1 MNKKEVLNLILL
13 NAACVEHDADW
24 NWKGINSPFA
34 RIYMVD
40 SGSAQIVMPDGE
52 HTICPGHL
60 YMVPAFVTHSDRNN
74 DFFVLNYIHVYEEQ
88 NIFDRLDFPFEVE
101 ANETDYRLVK
111 RLLQINPNRKLL
123 WSDPLSYDNSPT
135 LRQNIERNEQ
145 FPFNSILETKG
156 ILLILFSKFLGK
168 ASFKQESMDERV
180 VKALRHIRENVN
192 KNISIEA
199 LSSVSMLSVDH
210 FIRLFKKDMNCT
222 PLQYINRK
230 KIEKAQLMLMIGLK
244 SIKEI
249 ATDLSFDD
257 LSYFFRLF
265 KKITG
270 ESPSEYRKR
279 I

>member
-1 MNKKEVLNLILL
+1 LL
-13 NAACVEHDADW
+13 NAACVEHVADW
-24 NWKGINSPFA
+24 NWKGVNSPFA

-60 YMVPAFVTHSDRNN
+60 YMVPAFITHSYRNN

-88 NIFDRLDFPFEVE
+88 NIFDRLEFPFEVA

-111 RLLQINPNRKLL
+111 RLLEINPNRKLL
-123 WSDPLSYDNSPT
+123 WSDPLSYDNNPT

-145 FPFNSILETKG
+145 FPFNAILETKG
-156 ILLILFSKFLGK
+156 ILLILFSKFLERT
-168 ASFKQESMDERV
+168 SFKQAYMDERV
-180 VKALRHIRENVN
+180 VKVLRHIRENVHQ
-192 KNISIEA
+192 KISIED
-199 LSSVSMLSVDH
+199 LLGVCMLSADH
-210 FIRLFKKDMNCT
+210 FIRLFKKEMNCT

-249 ATDLSFDD
+249 ASELSFDD

-270 ESPSEYRKR
+270 ESPSEYKKR
-279 I
+279 TGL

>member
-24 NWKGINSPFA
+24 NWRGVNSPFA

-40 SGSAQIVMPDGE
+40 SGSAKINMPDGE
-52 HTICPGHL
+52 HTIRPGRL
-60 YMVPAFVTHSDRNN
+60 YMVPAFITHSYRNN
-74 DFFVLNYIHVYEEQ
+74 DFFVLNYIHIYEDQ
-88 NIFDRLDFPFEVE
+88 NIFDRLNFPFEVK
-101 ANETDYRLVK
+101 ANRTDHRLVK
-111 RLLQINPNRKLL
+111 RLLQINPNRKLP
-123 WSDPLSYDNSPT
+123 WSDPLSYDNNPT
-135 LRQNIERNEQ
+135 LRLNIERSER
-145 FPFNSILETKG
+145 FPFSSILETKG
-156 ILLILFSKFLGK
+156 ILLILFSKFLEK
-168 ASFKQESMDERV
+168 ASFKQESIDERV
-180 VKALRHIRENVN
+180 VKVLRRIRENIN
-192 KNISIEA
+192 KDISIEE
-199 LSSVSMLSVDH
+199 LSDACMLNVDH
-210 FIRLFKKDMNCT
+210 FIRLFKKEMNCT

-249 ATDLSFDD
+249 ATELSIVD